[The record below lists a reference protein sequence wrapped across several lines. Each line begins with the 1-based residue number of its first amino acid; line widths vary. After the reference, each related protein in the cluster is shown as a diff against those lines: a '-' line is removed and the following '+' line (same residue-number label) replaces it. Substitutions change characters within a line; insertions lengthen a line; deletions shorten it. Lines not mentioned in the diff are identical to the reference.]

1 MSEASP
7 APGSLPLKNPKHEA
21 VLSAWI
27 ADAAR
32 VWWKAYQSVYPKSSQ
47 HAAETAA
54 SRLLKGDEFCARR
67 DWLLGKVAD
76 GVVSARIMDLTE
88 TLEELSKLGR
98 SSIKKAIVD
107 GDNTADVVTSLRE
120 MPDDVAATIKALTIE
135 TYVEGAGE
143 EARDVKKLKIELHDK
158 RGALHELRHHHEPQ
172 KHQHEHTGAG
182 GGPIQTE
189 DVGERTPLDIAR
201 RIAFLLELGKR
212 QLDKGGAAAVDRKPK
227 KPKKPKK
234 KRAAPAAAPTPAAP
248 VEETD

>member
-1 MSEASP
+1 MSELTP
-7 APGSLPLKNPKHEA
+7 APGSLPLQNPKHEA
-21 VLSAWI
+21 VLCAWI

-32 VWWKAYQSVYPKSSQ
+32 VWWKAYQSVYPKSQQ

-54 SRLLKGDEFCARR
+54 SRLLKGAEFCARR
-67 DWLLGKVAD
+67 DWLLKQISD
-76 GVVSARIMDLTE
+76 GVVSAKIMDLNE

-120 MPDDVAATIKALTIE
+120 MPDDVAATIKSLTIE
-135 TYVEGAGE
+135 TYVEGAGDD
-143 EARDVKKLKIELHDK
+143 ARDVKKLKIELHDK
-158 RGALHELRHHHEPQ
+158 RGALHELRSHHEPQ
-172 KHQHEHTGAG
+172 RHEHTGANG
-182 GGPIQTE
+182 EPIKTE
-189 DVGERTPLDIAR
+189 DVTEPRSDLDVAR

-212 QLDKGGAAAVDRKPK
+212 QLDKKGAAAAA

-248 VEETD
+248 AKEGD